1 MTTQRSERSRERRVQ
16 IDTERLESFAER
28 VSADIATADV
38 AVLTYLGDRLGLYRA
53 LADGPATSTEL
64 AERAG
69 LAERY
74 VREWLGAQTAA
85 GYVTY
90 DARTEA
96 FTLPPEHV
104 AVLAD
109 VDGPVCLAGR
119 TYITAA
125 MWAAAPRIEA
135 AFRSGEGVPWSEH
148 DPRLFI
154 GVERILRL
162 GYRSELVSSWLPSLD
177 GVVAKLERGAS
188 VLEVGCGHGAA
199 LIVMAQAFPASRFV
213 GIDYHRPSISR
224 AMAAAGEVGVA
235 DRTTFEVATASGH
248 DGGPYDLVCFFTC
261 LHNLGDPVG
270 AARRAQ
276 EALAEGGTL
285 MLVEPAA
292 GDALE
297 DNIGSIAADFY
308 SASTMICTPNA
319 LSQDGGH
326 AMGAQAGEARLR
338 EVLEAA
344 GFWEVRLATR
354 GERNIVMEARTR
366 SGG

>member
-1 MTTQRSERSRERRVQ
+1 MTTQQ
-16 IDTERLESFAER
+16 IDTERLEAFAER

-90 DARTEA
+90 DARTQA
-96 FTLPPEHV
+96 FTLPPEHA
-104 AVLAD
+104 AVLAE
-109 VDGPVCLAGR
+109 VDGPACLAGM

-125 MWAAAPRIEA
+125 MWAVAPRIEM

-154 GVERILRL
+154 GVERTFRL
-162 GYRSELVSSWLPSLD
+162 GYRSQLVSSWLPGLD
-177 GVVAKLERGAS
+177 GIVAKLERGAS

-213 GIDYHRPSISR
+213 GIDYHQPSISR
-224 AMAAAGEVGVA
+224 AMAAAREAGVA
-235 DRTTFEVATASGH
+235 DRTTFEVATATGYD
-248 DGGPYDLVCFFTC
+248 DGPFDLVCFFGC
-261 LHNLGDPVG
+261 LHDLGDPVG
-270 AARRAQ
+270 AARHARQ
-276 EALAEGGTL
+276 ALADGGTL

-297 DNIGSIAADFY
+297 DNIGPVAADFY

-319 LSQDGGH
+319 LSQDGGQ
-326 AMGAQAGEARLR
+326 AMGAQAGEAKLR
-338 EVLEAA
+338 EVLETA
-344 GFWEVRLATR
+344 GFMKVTVAAR
-354 GERNIVMEARTR
+354 GELQMVIEATGVQEERR
-366 SGG
+366 EA